1 MSTINIFKD
10 LQEKWL
16 KMGTLNREIKIIKKE
31 LNGDSWQTIQSEK
44 QILKYWE
51 KINWAS
57 NW

>member
-1 MSTINIFKD
+1 MSTINMFKD